1 MRYLLA
7 AMIVCAV
14 ATPASALP
22 AVGPNGP
29 SVMKAAPIVQ
39 TAPIVQVAKRSRTS
53 AVRHRHGLG
62 GIHPLVGSGDY

>member
-7 AMIVCAV
+7 AMIACAA

-22 AVGPNGP
+22 AVGPLAP
-29 SVMKAAPIVQ
+29 SVMTTAPMQ
-39 TAPIVQVAKRSRTS
+39 TAQIVQVAKRGRPS
-53 AVRHRHGLG
+53 AVRHRHRLG

>member
-1 MRYLLA
+1 MRYLLV
-7 AMIVCAV
+7 AMIVCAA

-22 AVGPNGP
+22 AVGSNGP

-39 TAPIVQVAKRSRTS
+39 VAKRSRPS
-53 AVRHRHGLG
+53 AVRHRHSLG

>member
-22 AVGPNGP
+22 AIGLNGP
-29 SVMKAAPIVQ
+29 SVMKAAPIL
-39 TAPIVQVAKRSRTS
+39 QVAKRSRAS

>member
-7 AMIVCAV
+7 AMIVCTV

-22 AVGPNGP
+22 AVGPTNAP

-39 TAPIVQVAKRSRTS
+39 VAKSSRTS